1 MLMKTMDT
9 RQSHAARI
17 GRVMDHLHDHLED
30 ELNLDLL
37 ADVAAMSRWHWHRV
51 YTAMQGETVAAT
63 VRRLRLAR
71 AADRLANTDA
81 DMHEI
86 AMRAG
91 YTTAEAFGRAFKQSY
106 ATTPGAYRAGGS
118 HVLFKAANR
127 TSDASGFPVAMV
139 TLPAT
144 RGICVPH
151 KGPYMQISRAFERLF
166 AAAGPAGLVTRS
178 SRMIG
183 VYYDD
188 PDAVDVAELRSAACL
203 VVAPDELVPPGFET
217 VALPGGAFARLSYTG
232 PYADMRDAYRWLMG
246 VWLPA
251 SGHEAGDGPMREDYL
266 NSPAETA
273 PPELRTDIFLPV
285 GVRG

>member
-1 MLMKTMDT
+1 MLMRNKDT
-9 RQSHAARI
+9 QTSHSGRIAR
-17 GRVMDHLHDHLED
+17 VVDYLHDHLED
-30 ELNLDLL
+30 ELNLDIL

-71 AADRLANTDA
+71 AADRLANSGA
-81 DMHEI
+81 EIEEI
-86 AMRAG
+86 AGRAG

-106 ATTPGAYRAGGS
+106 DMTPGAYRAGGS
-118 HVLFKAANR
+118 HAAFKAANR
-127 TSDASGFPVAMV
+127 MHDAAGFAVEIV

-144 RGICVPH
+144 HCLSIPHRGS
-151 KGPYMQISRAFERLF
+151 YMQISRAFERLF
-166 AAAGPAGLVTRS
+166 ATAGPAGLVTRK

-188 PDAVDVAELRSAACL
+188 PDAVETQQLRSAACL
-203 VVAPDELVPPGFET
+203 MIEPGSAVPVGLET
-217 VALPGGAFARLSYTG
+217 LDLPGGRYARLAYRG

-251 SGHEAGDGPMREDYL
+251 SGHEAADGPMLEDYL
-266 NSPAETA
+266 NSPADTA
-273 PPELRTDIFLPV
+273 PSDLRTDIHLPLEE
-285 GVRG
+285 